1 MVLPDELVLERGWD
15 EDARGEIFGLEDGKA
30 IDGDQR
36 VGVQGLEEGGRV
48 LLRVLPFFEG
58 GGQIGVNGVGERRE
72 KGGGAEQNLR
82 VDAMKKV
89 EVGNVAD
96 DPDLI
101 AV

>member
-15 EDARGEIFGLEDGKA
+15 EDARGEIFGLKDGEA

-36 VGVQGLEEGGRV
+36 VGVQGLEKGGCV

-58 GGQIGVNGVGERRE
+58 GGQIGVKGVGERRE

-89 EVGNVAD
+89 EVQ
-96 DPDLI
+96 I
-101 AV
+101 